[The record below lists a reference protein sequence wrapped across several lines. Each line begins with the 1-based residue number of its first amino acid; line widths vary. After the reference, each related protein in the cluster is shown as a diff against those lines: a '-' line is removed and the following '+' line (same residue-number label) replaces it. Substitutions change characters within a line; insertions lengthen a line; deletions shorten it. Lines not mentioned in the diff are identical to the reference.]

1 MGFYNDI
8 KTKATQLQGSLAT
21 ELIKFRNRDL
31 MDAILAGC
39 ALVATADGTVSA
51 EEKEKMLGFVRNS
64 DALKHYDTSL
74 VIDTFQ
80 KYIGKLEFDFALGRA
95 ELLQEISKVSK
106 KMDEARLLVRV
117 CCAIGTS
124 DGDFGQ
130 QEKQVVHDI
139 CLEVGLNPTDF
150 DL

>member
-39 ALVATADGTVSA
+39 ALVATADGTVTS

-117 CCAIGTS
+117 CCAIGAS
-124 DGDFGQ
+124 DGDFGR

-139 CLEVGLNPTDF
+139 CLELGINPTDF